1 MMILIVRLIKDD
13 REDDEVGG
21 SFYNHFTS
29 RADASTVNNMFLIRR
44 MLNMPGSA
52 VKSMRNRGDTP
63 SSEEAAR
70 IKLMRRKKRELDS
83 KERTSNDECETQQK
97 EDDPTSTQSGMPL
110 HEPGKGS
117 SIKRRD
123 RKLKRAQVKVFV
135 EATLRKGVNG
145 LVAEFKSMKRTND
158 FTVMTEFVA
167 QTANGRNRYKD
178 VGCLDNR
185 RVVLNIGNVSYIHAN
200 YVSTPNN
207 SKRFIC
213 TQAPLPKTCPEFWC
227 MVVQE
232 KSSSILMLCNFIEQN
247 AKKCAEYFPMQEGQ
261 NLQFGDNVTVTCK
274 KQEPF
279 SFPFET
285 KVKVR
290 VTSLEVNVSG
300 QPTHMCNHYQWI
312 DWPDRGVPE
321 ADLAP
326 IAILAKLK
334 ESTEPIIVHCS
345 AGIGRTGCMVLIQH
359 AMELLHKNEP
369 LLEINGYLLELRKQ
383 RNNSIQTEQQYL
395 YVHQVILLYLKR
407 AKFLDEVVYPYLDAF
422 TKDYAVATKGF

>member
-1 MMILIVRLIKDD
+1 
-13 REDDEVGG
+13 
-21 SFYNHFTS
+21 
-29 RADASTVNNMFLIRR
+29 
-44 MLNMPGSA
+44 
-52 VKSMRNRGDTP
+52 
-63 SSEEAAR
+63 
-70 IKLMRRKKRELDS
+70 
-83 KERTSNDECETQQK
+83 
-97 EDDPTSTQSGMPL
+97 
-110 HEPGKGS
+110 
-117 SIKRRD
+117 
-123 RKLKRAQVKVFV
+123 
-135 EATLRKGVNG
+135 
-145 LVAEFKSMKRTND
+145 
-158 FTVMTEFVA
+158 
-167 QTANGRNRYKD
+167 
-178 VGCLDNR
+178 
-185 RVVLNIGNVSYIHAN
+185 
-200 YVSTPNN
+200 
-207 SKRFIC
+207 
-213 TQAPLPKTCPEFWC
+213 
-227 MVVQE
+227 
-232 KSSSILMLCNFIEQN
+232 
-247 AKKCAEYFPMQEGQ
+247 MQEGQ
-261 NLQFGDNVTVTCK
+261 SLQFGDNVTVTCK

-422 TKDYAVATKGF
+422 TKDYAVATKGPNRLRIGFECTDKSNIVHVHKNQSIFGGFLRGYSPDGQGAFDSNVSDNIQNAYNAGLGIEVYMTPSLTSTKTGPEQFQEMYRNLEGRFDVRAIWLQVTMPVKWEPYISKNVEFISSIINAAEVRKFPSPPHGLDFLVLLTDCTGMYSEQVQWLSHQMISGTSIHSAYGQIRPLNSSDNRKTYVDKL